1 MNSYYNLNTSLL
13 WVVKTTISLDNCS
26 SHILRLPPCIPAI
39 TALPGGFSPVA
50 FCAMVAFTPEG
61 PVPCRPAA
69 SGRRPFRAPVLPAAP
84 PGRGRAAAIL
94 PKHNRGIAASR

>member
-1 MNSYYNLNTSLL
+1 M
-13 WVVKTTISLDNCS
+13 
-26 SHILRLPPCIPAI
+26 PAI

-50 FCAMVAFTPEG
+50 FCAMVAFTSEG

-69 SGRRPFRAPVLPAAP
+69 SGRRLFRGAVLPRGP
-84 PGRGRAAAIL
+84 DGPGTAVATL